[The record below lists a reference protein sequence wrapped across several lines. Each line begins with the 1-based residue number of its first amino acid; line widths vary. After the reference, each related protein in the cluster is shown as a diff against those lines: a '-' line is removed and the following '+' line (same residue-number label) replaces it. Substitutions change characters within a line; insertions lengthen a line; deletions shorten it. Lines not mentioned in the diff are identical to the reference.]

1 MPKQSHQTLV
11 VPARASTSLDYHKN
25 SIADRPVTETNEAVA
40 KMTNNI
46 TIDVGT
52 INLNSNTITVTKP
65 KTKPPLEPKKLESP
79 KQAKLKHKIL
89 DLDSNDNSDLTK
101 KRADS
106 SNTKLERHVLTASY
120 GTDIQSDFFE
130 S

>member
-1 MPKQSHQTLV
+1 VPKQSHQTLV

-25 SIADRPVTETNEAVA
+25 SIADRPVTEANEAVA

-65 KTKPPLEPKKLESP
+65 KTKPEPKKLESP
-79 KQAKLKHKIL
+79 KQAKLKHKVL
-89 DLDSNDNSDLTK
+89 DLDSNDNSDQIPSL
-101 KRADS
+101 
-106 SNTKLERHVLTASY
+106 
-120 GTDIQSDFFE
+120 SDMC
-130 S
+130 